1 MRFKKTLI
9 GIVSIAALAGIG
21 KGAYWGVSEI
31 GRYISSRVESVE
43 DVTGDNIADIT
54 AYLYDGDDAK
64 RFLFVAKGAGFVRAI
79 GEEKDG
85 IKFFSGEDGK
95 IYFPVGNGM
104 YKPSSSKVPTQ
115 KEIDIWPT
123 IEHGDFTGDNIPDLM
138 VFPSK
143 KHSKRARK
151 LFIGGTGG
159 FEETVENTH
168 RGNSYF
174 IPTNGNGAYFLNVK
188 GVYERANS
196 Q

>member
-9 GIVSIAALAGIG
+9 GIASIVTLVGIG
-21 KGAYWGVSEI
+21 IGGKLGIQYMNHFQRNEI
-31 GRYISSRVESVE
+31 ESVK

-54 AYLYDGDDAK
+54 AYLYDGDDAR
-64 RFLFVAKGAGFVRAI
+64 RFLFVAEGTGFVRAI
-79 GEEKDG
+79 EEKRDG
-85 IKFFSGEDGK
+85 LTFFSGEDGK